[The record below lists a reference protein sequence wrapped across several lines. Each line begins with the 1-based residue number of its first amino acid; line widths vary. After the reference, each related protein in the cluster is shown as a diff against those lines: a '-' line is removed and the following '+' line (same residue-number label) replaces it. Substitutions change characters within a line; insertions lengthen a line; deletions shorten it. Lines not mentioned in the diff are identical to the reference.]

1 MRPRRRVNGRCL
13 RFALVYS
20 SSLSYSVFYLVGIG
34 SGVREVKRHRTS
46 LIHSPPFHSIILI
59 LPYPRSCQ
67 TDTDSS
73 QWSAGGT
80 FGDQTK
86 YDPTSSRFT
95 AAGTRQQRG
104 QTDTFMSGLSDYRQ
118 TVSFS
123 APTSGVDRP
132 RFTNRMAVE
141 EEEEEEEWE
150 MKDRKTSGEDDLE
163 EVKTPT
169 TATSSHHYSEEG
181 MGSTVHLNQV
191 NVLDKGRI

>member
-1 MRPRRRVNGRCL
+1 MPVI
-13 RFALVYS
+13 Y
-20 SSLSYSVFYLVGIG
+20 
-34 SGVREVKRHRTS
+34 TQD
-46 LIHSPPFHSIILI
+46 LIP
-59 LPYPRSCQ
+59 
-67 TDTDSS
+67 S

-86 YDPTSSRFT
+86 HDPTSSRFT

-123 APTSGVDRP
+123 APMVGGDRP

-141 EEEEEEEWE
+141 EEEEEEWE
-150 MKDRKTSGEDDLE
+150 MKDRKTNDGDGDDLE

-169 TATSSHHYSEEG
+169 TANSSHHHLQYQEEG
-181 MGSTVHLNQV
+181 MGSTVALNQV
-191 NVLDKGRI
+191 NVLDKDRV

>member
-1 MRPRRRVNGRCL
+1 VK
-13 RFALVYS
+13 
-20 SSLSYSVFYLVGIG
+20 
-34 SGVREVKRHRTS
+34 GVRPHRTF
-46 LIHSPPFHSIILI
+46 LIYSTFITSTSKPS
-59 LPYPRSCQ
+59 LPYIRPCQ
-67 TDTDSS
+67 DDTNSS

-86 YDPTSSRFT
+86 HDPTSSRFT

-123 APTSGVDRP
+123 APLGADSNRP

-150 MKDRKTSGEDDLE
+150 MKDRKASGDDDSE

-169 TATSSHHYSEEG
+169 TATSSHHCNEEG

-191 NVLDKGRI
+191 NVLDKGRN

>member
-1 MRPRRRVNGRCL
+1 MLITRCL
-13 RFALVYS
+13 RSARLYS
-20 SSLSYSVFYLVGIG
+20 YWPSYSGYCLVGIG
-34 SGVREVKRHRTS
+34 SSEREVKPHRTFLPS
-46 LIHSPPFHSIILI
+46 LQVIHADSFTFLLYTPSSSHFTVGR
-59 LPYPRSCQ
+59 PYTNNR
-67 TDTDSS
+67 

-86 YDPTSSRFT
+86 HDPTSSRFT

-123 APTSGVDRP
+123 APTGGMDRP

-141 EEEEEEEWE
+141 EEEEEWE
-150 MKDRKTSGEDDLE
+150 MKDRKGSDDLE

-169 TATSSHHYSEEG
+169 TATSIIMMKRG
-181 MGSTVHLNQV
+181 WG
-191 NVLDKGRI
+191 VLFI